1 MRFSP
6 ASIVQFI
13 LGFFLLLVLCAFAV
27 TLSGCR
33 TAGPQITLTNC
44 PGATIHVPGSTDAAQ
59 GKTIPV
65 KALADNA
72 LSAAQNGDPTATVED
87 KSRLEASAPG
97 NLSAAAKAAKTKA
110 DKSAAAAAALRQAAD
125 DAAKTEPDKLPPA
138 STVPTASTAST
149 SQDPPPPGG
158 VTGTRE

>member
-1 MRFSP
+1 MRFSLP
-6 ASIVQFI
+6 SIIQGLFS
-13 LGFFLLLVLCAFAV
+13 LLLLLVLCAFAV

-44 PGATIHVPGSTDAAQ
+44 PGATVHVPGSTDATQ

-72 LSAAQNGDPTATVED
+72 LSAAQTGDPTATVED

-97 NLSAAAKAAKTKA
+97 SPLGTPLSKAASSSPT
-110 DKSAAAAAALRQAAD
+110 
-125 DAAKTEPDKLPPA
+125 PPPA
-138 STVPTASTAST
+138 FPPT
-149 SQDPPPPGG
+149 PPIPPAGG
-158 VTGTRE
+158 VAGDSE